1 MQGAHTALFVGRVA
15 RGTSGTDWHLSTI
28 GEVDHTARD
37 FGSLGA
43 RARAR
48 THARTASRCHRGGG
62 GVRDGVGYAGD
73 GCSMPASRVPPSP
86 RPFAAQHAI
95 MRHTASTHPAPP

>member
-1 MQGAHTALFVGRVA
+1 MQGAHTALFVARVA

-43 RARAR
+43 RAHAHAR
-48 THARTASRCHRGGG
+48 THDQPLSHRGGG
-62 GVRDGVGYAGD
+62 GVGDGVQGVGVR
-73 GCSMPASRVPPSP
+73 GGRV
-86 RPFAAQHAI
+86 QHAC
-95 MRHTASTHPAPP
+95 

>member
-1 MQGAHTALFVGRVA
+1 MQGSHTALFVGRVA

-43 RARAR
+43 RAR
-48 THARTASRCHRGGG
+48 THARTQCQPLPPRRGW
-62 GVRDGVGYAGD
+62 VRDGVHGVGVR
-73 GCSMPASRVPPSP
+73 GGRV
-86 RPFAAQHAI
+86 QHAC
-95 MRHTASTHPAPP
+95 

>member
-1 MQGAHTALFVGRVA
+1 MPTSTPQAYPMQGAHTALFVARVA

-43 RARAR
+43 RGARF
-48 THARTASRCHRGGG
+48 SRLTPSCPVAIRGQ
-62 GVRDGVGYAGD
+62 R
-73 GCSMPASRVPPSP
+73 
-86 RPFAAQHAI
+86 
-95 MRHTASTHPAPP
+95 

>member
-48 THARTASRCHRGGG
+48 THAQPALATAAGL
-62 GVRDGVGYAGD
+62 GYVMG
-73 GCSMPASRVPPSP
+73 
-86 RPFAAQHAI
+86 
-95 MRHTASTHPAPP
+95 

>member
-1 MQGAHTALFVGRVA
+1 MLRTLPGTRTALLFSSTLDPFMPTSTPRAYPMQGAHTALFVARVA

-43 RARAR
+43 RAR
-48 THARTASRCHRGGG
+48 THAHTHSQPLPPRRGWG
-62 GVRDGVGYAGD
+62 A
-73 GCSMPASRVPPSP
+73 
-86 RPFAAQHAI
+86 
-95 MRHTASTHPAPP
+95 